1 MSEAQGRLPTHRSQH
16 SLQPETETET
26 VSLTAVQQI
35 LYDDDESKG
44 EDVGRGYGHTHGG
57 KTSMCTAG

>member
-1 MSEAQGRLPTHRSQH
+1 MSDAQGRLPTHRSQH
-16 SLQPETETET
+16 SLQPETERET

-44 EDVGRGYGHTHGG
+44 EDTGRGYEE
-57 KTSMCTAG
+57 